1 MIDFTDI
8 IGHEDIIRHFKSSI
22 ELGKISQGYIING
35 ETGSGKKTL
44 TRALVKTLQCEEGG
58 TEPCNHCKSC
68 LQCETGNQP
77 DIVWVTHDKPNVIS
91 VEEIRDQVNS
101 DIDIKP
107 YSSRYKIY
115 VVEDAQLLNVNA
127 QNALLKTIEEAP
139 SYAIIIL
146 LTNNLDKMLQ
156 TILSRCIV
164 LNVKPVREHDILDY
178 LMNELKLD
186 KQKADFCMDFAQGN
200 LGKAIRLATS
210 DEYKEIKENVVK
222 FMRHI
227 NDMSVD
233 DMIFVLK
240 TMELHK
246 LKISDY
252 IDLMMMWYRDILM
265 LKVSNNPGRL
275 MFKEYYSDIRK
286 QSSHI
291 SYEGIEKVLKSMD
304 KAKVRLEANVSFD
317 IAMELMLLT
326 MKENC

>member
-22 ELGKISQGYIING
+22 ELGKIAQGYIING
-35 ETGSGKKTL
+35 EAGSGKKTL
-44 TRALVKTLQCEEGG
+44 ARALVKTLECEEGG

-91 VEEIRDQVNS
+91 VEEVRDQINS

-115 VVEDAQLLNVNA
+115 VVGDAELLNANA

-139 SYAIIIL
+139 DYAIIIL
-146 LTNNLDKMLQ
+146 LTSNLDKLLE
-156 TILSRCIV
+156 TIISRCIV
-164 LNVKPVREHDILDY
+164 LSVKPVREHDILDY
-178 LMNELKLD
+178 LTNELGLD
-186 KQKADFCMDFAQGN
+186 KQRADFCMEFAQGN

-210 DEYKEIKENVVK
+210 DEYREIKENVVRI
-222 FMRHI
+222 MRHLPELSVE
-227 NDMSVD
+227 DM
-233 DMIFVLK
+233 MFAIKNMNLYK
-240 TMELHK
+240 M
-246 LKISDY
+246 KISDY

-265 LKVSNNPGRL
+265 LKVVGNPGRL
-275 MFKEYYSDIRK
+275 MFKEYYTDIRR
-286 QSSHI
+286 QSAHI
-291 SYEGIEKVLKSMD
+291 SYEGIENVTKAMD
-304 KAKVRLEANVSFD
+304 KAKLRLSANVNFD
-317 IAMELMLLT
+317 VAMELMLLT

>member
-1 MIDFTDI
+1 MI
-8 IGHEDIIRHFKSSI
+8 
-22 ELGKISQGYIING
+22 
-35 ETGSGKKTL
+35 
-44 TRALVKTLQCEEGG
+44 
-58 TEPCNHCKSC
+58 
-68 LQCETGNQP
+68 
-77 DIVWVTHDKPNVIS
+77 
-91 VEEIRDQVNS
+91 
-101 DIDIKP
+101 
-107 YSSRYKIY
+107 
-115 VVEDAQLLNVNA
+115 EDAQLLNVNA

-146 LTNNLDKMLQ
+146 LTNNIDKMLQ
-156 TILSRCIV
+156 TIQSRCIV

-210 DEYKEIKENVVK
+210 DEYREIKENVVK
-222 FMRHI
+222 IMRHLRE
-227 NDMSVD
+227 MSVD
-233 DMIFVLK
+233 DMLFAIK
-240 TMELHK
+240 NMELYK

-252 IDLMMMWYRDILM
+252 IDLMMMWYRDVLM